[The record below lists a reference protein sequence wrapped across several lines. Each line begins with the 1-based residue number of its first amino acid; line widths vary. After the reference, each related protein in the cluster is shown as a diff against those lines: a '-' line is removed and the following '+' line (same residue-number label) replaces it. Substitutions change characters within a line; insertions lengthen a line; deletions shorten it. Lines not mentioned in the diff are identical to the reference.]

1 MTLEVDGKAI
11 EAIAFNVDIKSW
23 PNPNVK
29 NVYCVYRLDINE
41 FRGNRTVQM
50 LVELVLQEKP

>member
-1 MTLEVDGKAI
+1 
-11 EAIAFNVDIKSW
+11 
-23 PNPNVK
+23 VK

-50 LVELVLQEKP
+50 LVEVLRAEES